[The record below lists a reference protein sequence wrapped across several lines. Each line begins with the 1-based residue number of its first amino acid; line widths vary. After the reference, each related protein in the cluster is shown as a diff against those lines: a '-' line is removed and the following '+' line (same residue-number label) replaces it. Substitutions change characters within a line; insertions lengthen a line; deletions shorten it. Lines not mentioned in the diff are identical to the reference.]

1 MKPMTLKDIQQV
13 SLEIL
18 KEVHSFCMENG
29 IQYSLAYGTL
39 LGAIRHKGFIPW
51 DDDIDLYMT
60 RPNYERFIKTF
71 GTRKNLKLIAG
82 QESYIAFA
90 RICDTEQTTTQ
101 TVLPW
106 TKVKGTGIWIDLFP
120 IDPIDDDKAVYQDK
134 LKEALRLYETQLA
147 ARRATPEIP
156 WKKGFK
162 SAFKQICRKVKY
174 RNLDIA
180 IINDRLN
187 KLCTAKASETTTHC
201 TQLAC
206 PDEKCIEHLP
216 IAFFEDYT
224 DIEFE
229 GHQFKAIKQWDRCL
243 SELYGDYMQLPPEE
257 ERRQHSCNHTQFYWK
272 TK

>member
-1 MKPMTLKDIQQV
+1 MQDSVHEIQAQLFPV
-13 SLEIL
+13 FQAFDRLCREEGL
-18 KEVHSFCMENG
+18 R
-29 IQYSLAYGTL
+29 YYL
-39 LGAIRHKGFIPW
+39 LGGTMLGAVRHRGFIPW

-156 WKKGFK
+156 WEKGFK

-187 KLCTAKASETTTHC
+187 KL
-201 TQLAC
+201 
-206 PDEKCIEHLP
+206 
-216 IAFFEDYT
+216 
-224 DIEFE
+224 
-229 GHQFKAIKQWDRCL
+229 
-243 SELYGDYMQLPPEE
+243 
-257 ERRQHSCNHTQFYWK
+257 
-272 TK
+272 